1 MSRDDAPANI
11 RLVEQ
16 GRQLILEYKDGT
28 KYVLDAEF
36 LRVETP
42 SAEARG
48 HFGQGGELPT
58 GKRSV
63 KITNVRKVGRY
74 AIGIDYSDG
83 HDSGIYTWEF
93 LHHLGENRDKL
104 WEAYL
109 GKLRINGKSRDPEE
123 QVLRLVDPQ

>member
-1 MSRDDAPANI
+1 MSRDDAPRNI

-16 GRQLILEYKDGT
+16 GRQLILEYADDAR
-28 KYVLDAEF
+28 YVLDAEF

-58 GKRSV
+58 GKRQV
-63 KITNVRKVGRY
+63 KITGVRKVGRY
-74 AIGIDYSDG
+74 AIGLDFSDG

-93 LHHLGENRDKL
+93 LHHLGENRDTL

-109 GKLRINGKSRDPEE
+109 GKLRLQGKSRNPDE
-123 QVLRLVDPQ
+123 QVLRLIDPG